1 MQKENWRCLDSWV
14 EALRLG
20 LERQT
25 DIKPIQIQI
34 KIAVAWIPQRE
45 LSGLFVCPSDSV
57 FWIRVPRPI
66 LNRYRTQSKHW
77 CCLDSSD
84 LLVCSADS
92 VFWKGVSR
100 PISNR
105 YRIQRENGFCLD
117 YRCAR
122 ALRLAFMTF
131 RFDVLDGSFRPN
143 PNRYRIQ
150 NKSYCCL
157 DSCEVAFRLAFM
169 IFRFDFLDRS
179 FRLLI

>member
-1 MQKENWRCLDSWV
+1 MFFLYGGFRPLSNRFSMQKENWRCLDSWV

-117 YRCAR
+117 YRVCESSQTCFHDLQIR
-122 ALRLAFMTF
+122 CSGWELQT
-131 RFDVLDGSFRPN
+131 DTKP
-143 PNRYRIQ
+143 IQ
-150 NKSYCCL
+150 NPK
-157 DSCEVAFRLAFM
+157 
-169 IFRFDFLDRS
+169 
-179 FRLLI
+179 

>member
-1 MQKENWRCLDSWV
+1 MLQFGARIHFIMIDVFLYGGFRPLSNRFSMQKENWRCLDSWV

-57 FWIRVPRPI
+57 FWIRVSRPI
-66 LNRYRTQSKHW
+66 FNRYRTQSKHW

-117 YRCAR
+117 YR
-122 ALRLAFMTF
+122 
-131 RFDVLDGSFRPN
+131 V
-143 PNRYRIQ
+143 
-150 NKSYCCL
+150 
-157 DSCEVAFRLAFM
+157 CESSQTCFHDLQIRC
-169 IFRFDFLDRS
+169 S
-179 FRLLI
+179 G

>member
-1 MQKENWRCLDSWV
+1 MLQFGARIHFIMIVFFFLYGGFRPLSNRFSMQKENWRCLDSWV

-84 LLVCSADS
+84 LRVCSSDS

-117 YRCAR
+117 YR
-122 ALRLAFMTF
+122 
-131 RFDVLDGSFRPN
+131 V
-143 PNRYRIQ
+143 
-150 NKSYCCL
+150 
-157 DSCEVAFRLAFM
+157 CESSQTCFHDLQIRC
-169 IFRFDFLDRS
+169 S
-179 FRLLI
+179 G

>member
-1 MQKENWRCLDSWV
+1 MLQFGARTHFIMIDFFLYGGFRPLSNRFSMQKENWRCLDSWV

-66 LNRYRTQSKHW
+66 LNRYRTQSKHG

-117 YRCAR
+117 YR
-122 ALRLAFMTF
+122 
-131 RFDVLDGSFRPN
+131 V
-143 PNRYRIQ
+143 
-150 NKSYCCL
+150 
-157 DSCEVAFRLAFM
+157 CESSRTCFHDLQIRC
-169 IFRFDFLDRS
+169 S
-179 FRLLI
+179 G